1 MLDAMNDDLWERL
14 DVDAATAFGS
24 GVDGGPLLRPLTRE
38 DIPALARLTRANRSF
53 LAATSP
59 LRSDEHFTDAGQ
71 ERAVLASL
79 AAAEQGTMFPMVIV
93 DGAGSMVGTLNF
105 NSIIRGAFQSA
116 SIGYW
121 VSQERNGEGIASAA
135 VAAAK
140 RVASGPLGLHRIQ
153 AETLVDNHASQR
165 VLLKNGFVQYGLAAD
180 YLKIAGRW
188 QDNVL
193 FQVTFPDP
201 EDGR

>member
-1 MLDAMNDDLWERL
+1 MTASGPDAE
-14 DVDAATAFGS
+14 
-24 GVDGGPLLRPLTRE
+24 GGPLLRPLQRG
-38 DIPALARLTRANRSF
+38 DIPALARLVRANRTF
-53 LAATSP
+53 LAASGP
-59 LRSDEHFTDAGQ
+59 LRPEEYFTDEGQ

-79 AAAEQGTMFPMVIV
+79 EAAEHGTAFPMVIV
-93 DGAGSMVGTLNF
+93 DGSGSLVGTLNL

-140 RVASGPLGLHRIQ
+140 RVAFKELGLHRIQ
-153 AETLVDNHASQR
+153 GETLVHNRASQR
-165 VLLKNGFVQYGLAAD
+165 VLLKNGFTQYGVAPD

-188 QDNVL
+188 QEHAL
-193 FQVTFPDP
+193 FQVVAPDP
-201 EDGR
+201 ENGH